1 MKHASKKLDPAVVT
15 EMFDECIMTRARLI
29 ARVITN
35 LYDGELRPLGINAP
49 QLALLIM
56 IGRRGPVC
64 RAEIGRLLLQD
75 RSTLTRNIR
84 LVDAEGWIAEVDNPE
99 GGRGRPLVLSKKGED
114 ILRRAEP
121 VWRSAQAKAVK
132 VVGNAGAK
140 AICRIGDEL
149 LDAVQA

>member
-1 MKHASKKLDPAVVT
+1 MKQISKKLDPALVT

-35 LYDGELRPLGINAP
+35 LYDAELRPLGINAP
-49 QLALLIM
+49 QLALLMM

-75 RSTLTRNIR
+75 RSTLTRNIK
-84 LVDAEGWIAEVDNPE
+84 LVEAEGWIAEVENPD

-121 VWRSAQAKAVK
+121 VWRSAQAKAIK
-132 VVGNAGAK
+132 VVGHAGAK
-140 AICRIGDEL
+140 AIRATGDEL
-149 LDAVQA
+149 LGSV